1 MNGLQSYTDTT
12 SSDLVKFLPEDQP
25 VHRNAQWSRVISL
38 TGLSQLQIQ
47 GIKRL
52 ITVRKLPEN
61 WDSYGSPPPTES
73 AFAIAIR
80 LLTAI
85 DFDELPSPRIIPVSG
100 GGVQLEWDVGIREL
114 ELEIMSDGSMK
125 YLKVEHGEPLDEQ
138 EIVPLDLAR
147 LRSLVTWLISQTSER
162 RVA

>member
-1 MNGLQSYTDTT
+1 MNGLQSHTDTT
-12 SSDLVKFLPEDQP
+12 SSDLVQVLPEDQS
-25 VHRNAQWSRVISL
+25 VHRNAQWSEVISL

-73 AFAIAIR
+73 AFAVGIR

-85 DFDELPSPRIIPVSG
+85 DFDELPAPRIIPVSG

-114 ELEIMSDGSMK
+114 ELEIMSDGSIK
-125 YLKVEHGEPLDEQ
+125 YLKVERGEPLDEQ
-138 EIVPLDLAR
+138 EIVILDLAR
-147 LRSLVTWLISQTSER
+147 VRSLVTWLISQSSER